1 MDASEDISSSDP
13 CASGIL
19 RSRNT
24 TAAYTACGR
33 LLRSRPAHTP
43 SAIVKR
49 VRNARTTTSGRGRAP
64 PRRLLTP
71 SPEEHS
77 PAIQQGSTQ
86 PSATENAVPS
96 PPSETISS
104 VSLSAPAVQEEPPVV
119 RFYFLS
125 PVAASQLAT
134 TTLPATPQVPPS
146 VPADCDENEAPSDE
160 GHETS
165 PVCSSSNS
173 SSSPGSSFYEQTTPQ
188 PSPLAVSTESSSQTD
203 SDETTSSS
211 HSDDT
216 ASPPAPSACTGYTPA
231 HAVGS
236 PDNSRSAP
244 PDTASSAAEGA
255 VAIAS
260 AAETDVTAPTQQQA
274 AVSSDPRPCN
284 QDSSP
289 PRLCTPSVPSTPPRL
304 SLSTAVPSATDR
316 ASPPASSE
324 ETFDLARVRD
334 SECARKAGSTSPR
347 HSQQHGASSA
357 SSHAAPTRSDA
368 VMTDSAHAR
377 GSPQG
382 RVENF
387 SPPRISPA
395 GAKQN
400 IPNAGPLP
408 SQKAPASSLH
418 ECNKPRTQSC
428 ALGPIRPL
436 IEDAFSQTDYAHV
449 TPWQSA
455 KTSQRVSPPA
465 HDTTT
470 CPPASSLPTVDSNQ
484 TTVKEVTPP
493 NQELTRAPRQ
503 RRRRYQPL
511 QREQPRPQ
519 HVAHSNP
526 PETIL
531 FRPKSRTANF
541 MSATKDAI
549 AAQLSK
555 VPGAKRVR
563 INLRGNV
570 VAVDCEPSADSSP
583 LLAVSTICG
592 VEVKAKAANNKNVC
606 TGVVFG
612 VDPTFD
618 CDTLAQNIESSAP
631 IVACARSGR
640 NLVVKFA
647 GSTAPSEVALFKQQ
661 RPVRPRRPRPL
672 QCTNCGRYGHV
683 APTCTGQSRCLRC
696 GGSHSMAE
704 CTAPHPK
711 CINCNGRHIAT
722 EPRCP
727 RWQQERK
734 VAEIMAAAPQPIS
747 RREAVSAAKKLSS
760 YAASKTQSEARPSA
774 HVQPGRT
781 FSQALT
787 GQPALTPPPQPQN
800 DNSDSQKDVVIAA
813 LAAAVK
819 ALLGTLQHDSPVHQL
834 CTAALAAHEALTHH
848 G

>member
-1 MDASEDISSSDP
+1 M
-13 CASGIL
+13 CRTSG
-19 RSRNT
+19 
-24 TAAYTACGR
+24 
-33 LLRSRPAHTP
+33 LLRWS
-43 SAIVKR
+43 
-49 VRNARTTTSGRGRAP
+49 
-64 PRRLLTP
+64 LLLWMLKDD
-71 SPEEHS
+71 
-77 PAIQQGSTQ
+77 A
-86 PSATENAVPS
+86 ALAYKC
-96 PPSETISS
+96 SE
-104 VSLSAPAVQEEPPVV
+104 VSDMV
-119 RFYFLS
+119 F
-125 PVAASQLAT
+125 
-134 TTLPATPQVPPS
+134 
-146 VPADCDENEAPSDE
+146 
-160 GHETS
+160 
-165 PVCSSSNS
+165 
-173 SSSPGSSFYEQTTPQ
+173 
-188 PSPLAVSTESSSQTD
+188 
-203 SDETTSSS
+203 
-211 HSDDT
+211 
-216 ASPPAPSACTGYTPA
+216 
-231 HAVGS
+231 
-236 PDNSRSAP
+236 
-244 PDTASSAAEGA
+244 
-255 VAIAS
+255 
-260 AAETDVTAPTQQQA
+260 
-274 AVSSDPRPCN
+274 
-284 QDSSP
+284 
-289 PRLCTPSVPSTPPRL
+289 
-304 SLSTAVPSATDR
+304 DR
-316 ASPPASSE
+316 AS
-324 ETFDLARVRD
+324 
-334 SECARKAGSTSPR
+334 ECVLK
-347 HSQQHGASSA
+347 
-357 SSHAAPTRSDA
+357 
-368 VMTDSAHAR
+368 VMHPVSNPD
-377 GSPQG
+377 
-382 RVENF
+382 
-387 SPPRISPA
+387 IS
-395 GAKQN
+395 
-400 IPNAGPLP
+400 
-408 SQKAPASSLH
+408 
-418 ECNKPRTQSC
+418 KPRTQSC

-465 HDTTT
+465 HGTTT

-592 VEVKAKAANNKNVC
+592 VDVKAKAANNKNVC

-760 YAASKTQSEARPSA
+760 SAASKTQSEARPST